1 MDANQFFMNE
11 VSPVKELRSMTL
23 WKGQKNILNNKEE
36 DPIMSLKGT
45 VRGVKNRVR
54 AGIAT
59 FLEDKSKRVRKQ
71 EILNIVKTT
80 TQPQLN
86 SNKQNKTTNKSTKVG
101 LYTIIGLY
109 NHLPERVIYCTKT
122 MFTQTYQ
129 PYI

>member
-54 AGIAT
+54 AGIAP

-80 TQPQLN
+80 TQLKQR
-86 SNKQNKTTNKSTKVG
+86 KQNNQQ
-101 LYTIIGLY
+101 I
-109 NHLPERVIYCTKT
+109 N
-122 MFTQTYQ
+122 
-129 PYI
+129 